1 MSKND
6 WKETYVSQF
15 VRFDRIEMNVMC
27 WTWVINW
34 KCWWLTQTTIF
45 LDSVRFFFY
54 EIKGN
59 ERRKTNE
66 WKRNKIIHMFVRVMS
81 CLTLN
86 TIVLNFL
93 LFLFIRSF
101 FYIQMSDLFR
111 LKCKVYGVWYSF
123 PLLLERRWKNF
134 NESAEMQSIRFV
146 WCNHFGFSFIF
157 ICSIGILCVGIFLTK
172 RCYWTH
178 QMFICKLFHSIILRM
193 FGAKIYF

>member
-15 VRFDRIEMNVMC
+15 VRFDKIEMNVMC

-86 TIVLNFL
+86 NNCFQFSSFSVHSFIFL
-93 LFLFIRSF
+93 YSNVWFIS
-101 FYIQMSDLFR
+101 I
-111 LKCKVYGVWYSF
+111 K
-123 PLLLERRWKNF
+123 
-134 NESAEMQSIRFV
+134 MQSIWRLIFV
-146 WCNHFGFSFIF
+146 SFITWASMKEF
-157 ICSIGILCVGIFLTK
+157 
-172 RCYWTH
+172 
-178 QMFICKLFHSIILRM
+178 
-193 FGAKIYF
+193 